1 MPLTPATHLGP
12 YEIIAPL
19 GAGGMGEVYRACDP
33 RLDRI
38 VAIKVVPALCFV
50 LALILF
56 AAPVAAAAPYAPPA
70 PDELS
75 SLERRHNRHH
85 WWRVTVDSGRYEV
98 RVRTLDAV
106 GLAGLQPRRRSA
118 PVPERIAWSE
128 IARIDARQSHFR
140 SKQVQGVI
148 YGGIAAPV
156 LAAMGGL
163 QDPLPVF
170 AVFAGAGLGGWL
182 GGLYGD
188 TQVHERPL
196 YISRTLLTPAPAPV
210 ETREP
215 TTTTAPEGSA
225 LTIPGA
231 AAGDSTRDAARSAM
245 PEARAPAAPAPTATA
260 IAHGEPTPA
269 VLAACRQIRAN
280 DLLRV
285 RADFGMFEGY
295 AERAKP
301 EGLSGLRLSTV
312 SGKAASTLGAVTWD
326 RIERVEVRGNS
337 AASGARK
344 GAVAFGALGGLVGLA
359 AIAVASAAGSGSTEP
374 GGSWIL
380 AGAGLGAA
388 AGAGLGAA
396 IGAGVSN
403 WRTVYLR

>member
-1 MPLTPATHLGP
+1 MKSTA
-12 YEIIAPL
+12 
-19 GAGGMGEVYRACDP
+19 R
-33 RLDRI
+33 
-38 VAIKVVPALCFV
+38 CFA
-50 LALILF
+50 LALVLS
-56 AAPVAAAAPYAPPA
+56 AAPVAAAAPYAPPD
-70 PDELS
+70 PDVLS
-75 SLERRHNRHH
+75 SLERLHNRRH

-98 RVRTLDAV
+98 RVRTLDAA

-118 PVPERIAWSE
+118 PVPERIAWTE
-128 IARIDARQSHFR
+128 IARIDARESHFR

-196 YISRTLLTPAPAPV
+196 YISQTLLAPAPAPV
-210 ETREP
+210 ATREP
-215 TTTTAPEGSA
+215 TTTTALDGA
-225 LTIPGA
+225 AQTIPAA
-231 AAGDSTRDAARSAM
+231 AAGDSARDAARSAT
-245 PEARAPAAPAPTATA
+245 PEAPAPSAPAPTAPA
-260 IAHGEPTPA
+260 IARGEPTPA

-295 AERAKP
+295 AERAEP

-312 SGKAASTLGAVTWD
+312 SGKAASTLVAVTWD
-326 RIERVEVRGNS
+326 RIERVEVHGNS

-344 GAVAFGALGGLVGLA
+344 GAMAFGVLGGLVGLA
-359 AIAVASAAGSGSTEP
+359 AIAAVSVAGGGSSEP

-396 IGAGVSN
+396 IGLGISN
-403 WRTVYLR
+403 WRTVFVR